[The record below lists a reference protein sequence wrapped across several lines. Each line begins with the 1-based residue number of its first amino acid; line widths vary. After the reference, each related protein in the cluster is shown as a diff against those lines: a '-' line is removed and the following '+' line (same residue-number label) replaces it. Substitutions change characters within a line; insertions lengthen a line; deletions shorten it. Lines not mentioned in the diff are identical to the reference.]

1 MFSATFS
8 LPLQNSIKRFVK
20 GQVYNVIVKGKG
32 ELKEIFTIK
41 FDDNQREDKLL
52 DLLNSDIFNPFL
64 SIIFC
69 KTNDEA
75 KKVHNLIKDNGY
87 KKVGILNKDMNRRE
101 INKVVK
107 RIENMDLVY
116 LIATDKIARGMD
128 FPGVSHI
135 VNYSLPADLNYF
147 KHRIGRTDREG
158 GASGDVYLIFGDED
172 KQKLDLLQKKNNI
185 KYKKVKV

>member
-8 LPLQNSIKRFVK
+8 LPLQNSIKKFVK
-20 GQVYNVIVKGKG
+20 GQVFNIIVKSTRKSKDI
-32 ELKEIFTIK
+32 LTLK
-41 FDDNQREDKLL
+41 FDDGRREDKLL
-52 DLLNSDIFNPFL
+52 DLLASDIFNPFL

-69 KTNDEA
+69 KTNDEV
-75 KKVHNLIKDNGY
+75 KKLFATLKDKGY
-87 KKVGILNKDMNRRE
+87 KQVGMLNKDMNQRE

-107 RIENMDLVY
+107 QIETMDLVY
-116 LIATDKIARGMD
+116 LIATDKVARGMD

-158 GASGDVYLIFGDED
+158 GASGDVYLIFGDSD
-172 KQKLDLLQKKNNI
+172 KQKLDLLAKKNKITYI
-185 KYKKVKV
+185 KTKV